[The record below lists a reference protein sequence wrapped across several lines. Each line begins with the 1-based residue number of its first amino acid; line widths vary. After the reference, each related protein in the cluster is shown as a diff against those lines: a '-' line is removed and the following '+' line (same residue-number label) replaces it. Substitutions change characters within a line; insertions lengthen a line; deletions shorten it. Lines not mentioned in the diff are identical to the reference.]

1 MALDIRKWFIPFSV
15 ANRGRKTSVQ
25 KNNVDGI
32 IYNDA
37 LSISKM
43 FTEVNRSQFAR
54 TNYSA
59 YDEVT
64 TTGGGEQSNALALSN
79 KGYHIVT
86 TANDAEAVK
95 LPKYIDTMI
104 VYVHNLA
111 GENTLVLFP
120 SEGDKLN
127 GGLNDSIVI
136 NPGDT
141 AKVIAISDTN
151 WIVLF
156 ND

>member
-37 LSISKM
+37 LSISRM
-43 FTEVNRSQFAR
+43 FTEVHRSEFGR
-54 TNYSA
+54 TNYST

-64 TTGGGEQSNALALSN
+64 TIGTSDQSSSIQLSN

-86 TANDAEAVK
+86 PAADSEGVK
-95 LPKYIDTMI
+95 LASHTDTML
-104 VYVHNLA
+104 VTVHNVDAANNLI
-111 GENTLVLFP
+111 VHV
-120 SEGDKLN
+120 SEGDSLN
-127 GGLNDSIVI
+127 GVVDDNFILAAGE
-136 NPGDT
+136 T
-141 AKVIAISDTN
+141 AVLIGISNSN
-151 WIVLF
+151 WVRLI
-156 ND
+156 